1 MDLADFKKKPL
12 LGILRGVEAEIIEP
26 LIETVI
32 FAGLKTLEITM
43 NTADAPELIYQAKK
57 VCANRL
63 TLGAGTVLTMQD
75 LKSALGSGAS
85 FILLPV
91 LIREVVEY
99 CVKNR
104 IPFFPYAFILLQLHL
119 CYSFIS
125 ANYNLLSITAP
136 GYAALCR
143 LDVGYKRM
151 LSSRLCPC
159 IPCHST
165 CRCTFVSHHLH
176 RAHDCLFRLDVG
188 YKRMLSSRLYPCTP
202 GRNFYRCKYP
212 PSRHQM
218 ARVSLF
224 PVDDGYNYSPSMLQY
239 SDTLVHKTYTIP
251 HSLSTSLCIT
261 LKLIEV
267 PQLMLSYTISKIR
280 ILSI

>member
-104 IPFFPYAFILLQLHL
+104 IPVFPGALTPGEIYQAHDAGASMVKVFPAKFFGPEYFRQIKGPFNKIELLACGGVTHENLK
-119 CYSFIS
+119 
-125 ANYNLLSITAP
+125 NY
-136 GYAALCR
+136 
-143 LDVGYKRM
+143 
-151 LSSRLCPC
+151 
-159 IPCHST
+159 
-165 CRCTFVSHHLH
+165 FVSG
-176 RAHDCLFRLDVG
+176 ASGVTFGASIFRKDWLAAKDFKAIG
-188 YKRMLSSRLYPCTP
+188 QAIKNFIDAWERL
-202 GRNFYRCKYP
+202 KEE
-212 PSRHQM
+212 
-218 ARVSLF
+218 
-224 PVDDGYNYSPSMLQY
+224 
-239 SDTLVHKTYTIP
+239 K
-251 HSLSTSLCIT
+251 
-261 LKLIEV
+261 
-267 PQLMLSYTISKIR
+267 
-280 ILSI
+280 